1 MRPHQ
6 LRDDQW
12 DLIRNRLPGRAGSV
26 GVTAAD
32 NRRFID
38 AVIHRYRTGSPWRD
52 LPESFGD
59 WNNTH
64 RRWSRW
70 AKRGVWVTILALLA
84 VDADNEY
91 AMIDSTIVRAHQH
104 SAGAKKNAGED
115 QAIGKSKGGLSTKIH
130 VLVDALGN
138 PLKIILTAGQ
148 VHDLAGAD
156 ALVPGMEA
164 EALLAD
170 KAYDADKRVI
180 EPLEAAGK
188 TAVIPPKKN
197 RKNPRPYDKV
207 LYEAR
212 HLMEN
217 FFCWAK
223 QFRAIATRYDKT
235 ARNFLAAVHMVAA
248 LCWLN

>member
-1 MRPHQ
+1 M
-6 LRDDQW
+6 
-12 DLIRNRLPGRAGSV
+12 
-26 GVTAAD
+26 
-32 NRRFID
+32 
-38 AVIHRYRTGSPWRD
+38 
-52 LPESFGD
+52 
-59 WNNTH
+59 
-64 RRWSRW
+64 
-70 AKRGVWVTILALLA
+70 
-84 VDADNEY
+84 
-91 AMIDSTIVRAHQH
+91 
-104 SAGAKKNAGED
+104 
-115 QAIGKSKGGLSTKIH
+115 
-130 VLVDALGN
+130 DALGN
-138 PLKIILTAGQ
+138 PLKVILTAGQ

-156 ALVPGMEA
+156 ALVPGMAA

-188 TAVIPPKKN
+188 TAVIPSKKN
-197 RKNPRPYDKV
+197 RKNPRTYDKV

-235 ARNFLAAVHMVAA
+235 SRNFLAAVHMVAA